1 MKKQSKKVPYAM
13 FLIPA
18 AVLIISI
25 AVAIDDA
32 QASNLAEIAEETTM
46 VEEFTVRRREAVK
59 TAFYEVTEDES
70 QTVEETLQEAQ
81 VEAVSQTEYGEDLS
95 HAESSWSETESETET
110 VHTDPTPYYTY
121 KGREALDHSIQYH
134 LYDLWRRMK
143 MPEEWYPFMIG
154 LIYQECGFD
163 KDSKHLNAD
172 GSMDIGYFQ
181 YNTKWFQGTANKF
194 GVPELDITNNYHQ
207 AYLFCCQM
215 QWRRANGCSL
225 EECISRHRRGDYDGY
240 DAEYVSLVFQR
251 TASLVRE

>member
-1 MKKQSKKVPYAM
+1 MKRSKKVPYAM

-46 VEEFTVRRREAVK
+46 VEEFTVRRRETVK
-59 TAFYEVTEDES
+59 TAFLEVTEHE
-70 QTVEETLQEAQ
+70 QTTSTEISGEETE
-81 VEAVSQTEYGEDLS
+81 VETTCIT
-95 HAESSWSETESETET
+95 ETECEEATDEDEMET
-110 VHTDPTPYYTY
+110 VVDSTPYYSY
-121 KGREALDHSIQYH
+121 KGRDYLDHSIQYH

-143 MPEEWYPFMIG
+143 MPEEWYPYMIG

-163 KDSKHLNAD
+163 KDSKHLNSD

-181 YNTKWFQGTANKF
+181 YNTKWFQGTATKY